1 MPQEIVYHF
10 RGGKIVDNKA
20 FREELIKGI
29 VEVAQETGL
38 SVNQCIMEAMEM
50 LKKQKKEQYIK
61 QLENQIFKGW

>member
-1 MPQEIVYHF
+1 MD
-10 RGGKIVDNKA
+10 K

-38 SVNQCIMEAMEM
+38 SVNQCIMEAIEM

-61 QLENQIFKGW
+61 QLENQMFRGW